1 MKKKKKK
8 NKKKTIHAAVDV
20 SGAADLPNEI
30 KAVEVGPGDD
40 DEEEVEAGGDGKA
53 LSHLLQ
59 VTCGRDVDCLLG

>member
-1 MKKKKKK
+1 VKKKKK
-8 NKKKTIHAAVDV
+8 NKKKTIHAAVDL
-20 SGAADLPNEI
+20 SEAADLPNEF

-59 VTCGRDVDCLLG
+59 VTCGKDVNYVLG